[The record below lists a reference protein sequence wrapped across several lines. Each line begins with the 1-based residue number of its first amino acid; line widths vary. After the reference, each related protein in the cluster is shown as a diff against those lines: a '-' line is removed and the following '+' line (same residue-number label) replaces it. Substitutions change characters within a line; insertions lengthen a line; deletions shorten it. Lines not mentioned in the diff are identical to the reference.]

1 MKKDPK
7 QRVIVVLDEDPDT
20 LELAVEPLR
29 WEGYDVH
36 GFTSAKEASESL
48 KTLRPQLVIID
59 PDFSSGQGEEYVS
72 TFFSTQQKIPV
83 IVMSSHA
90 TTERTTQYLDMGA
103 CDFVSSPF
111 VPLEF
116 LARVRTQLRFRD
128 MQEELLVANQK
139 LQELVEIDDLTGL
152 FNTRSLYSKLEF
164 ELERA
169 ARFHRPLTVIMIDMD
184 KFKNVNDGHDHLF
197 GSFVLSEVGKI
208 IRQNT
213 RTVDIPARYGGDEFL
228 IVLSEVP
235 LSGVEH
241 FCEKLRQK
249 IEQTTFSQGP
259 DSIKLTLSLGYATF
273 DSTANEQTQAKELVR
288 KADVALYEAKR
299 SGRNCVVAY
308 NEKFDRLHKI
318 EKSPVMEILERKRK
332 TA

>member
-1 MKKDPK
+1 
-7 QRVIVVLDEDPDT
+7 
-20 LELAVEPLR
+20 
-29 WEGYDVH
+29 
-36 GFTSAKEASESL
+36 
-48 KTLRPQLVIID
+48 
-59 PDFSSGQGEEYVS
+59 
-72 TFFSTQQKIPV
+72 
-83 IVMSSHA
+83 
-90 TTERTTQYLDMGA
+90 
-103 CDFVSSPF
+103 
-111 VPLEF
+111 
-116 LARVRTQLRFRD
+116 
-128 MQEELLVANQK
+128 
-139 LQELVEIDDLTGL
+139 
-152 FNTRSLYSKLEF
+152 
-164 ELERA
+164 
-169 ARFHRPLTVIMIDMD
+169 MIDMD

-273 DSTANEQTQAKELVR
+273 DSSANEQIQAKELVR